1 MPVFFF
7 LLPVYGVSY
16 GEAVESKAT
25 MLWILSDWYD
35 LKGTQTEPPP
45 ALKPV
50 LYLVLGLSTISD
62 IVFIIL
68 NRDPESSNNLKS
80 KTSAWLQ
87 VARVFGLA
95 AAIGAAVCGELTLEH
110 VASNTLPPSE
120 SESKTAVF
128 GSMISVLM
136 ILLIVPP
143 GYELL
148 AVLDRKTPR
157 GD

>member
-16 GEAVESKAT
+16 GEAVQSKVT

-45 ALKPV
+45 AVKPV
-50 LYLVLGLSTISD
+50 LYLVLGLSTVSD

-68 NRDPESSNNLKS
+68 NRKEYATAGSKSSS
-80 KTSAWLQ
+80 WLQ

-95 AAIGAAVCGELTLEH
+95 AAIGAAVCGELMLEH

-148 AVLDRKTPR
+148 AVLDRKTPN